1 MKVLTEATLRGEFR
15 HSIPKEFCVSPK
27 TIITP
32 SARQYLKDKGVQ
44 LVYEELDGLTHHQG
58 KEEKM
63 ASRQKE
69 GNVYKPLRHR
79 IIRLYLSMWIIIRVV
94 LMKRN
99 QNI

>member
-1 MKVLTEATLRGEFR
+1 M
-15 HSIPKEFCVSPK
+15 
-27 TIITP
+27 
-32 SARQYLKDKGVQ
+32 
-44 LVYEELDGLTHHQG
+44 YEELDGLTHHQG